1 MQATTWAIA
10 TNAGISFGETYT
22 YKTLGILKIGE
33 VEDVWFDPDDN
44 RVVAITKGGSVICT
58 NCIGQKPPKNTNQS
72 IYDNITFTVLH
83 GELSNETEE

>member
-1 MQATTWAIA
+1 MQATIWAIA
-10 TNAGISFGETYT
+10 TNAGISFGTTDT

-33 VEDVWFDPDDN
+33 VEDVWFHPECN

-58 NCIGQKPPKNTNQS
+58 NFINEEPPKNTNQS

-83 GELSNETEE
+83 GEVSNEIEE